1 MRYTDIQ
8 NSPTG
13 YVLRHS
19 RATKLMTHFY
29 SVPST

>member
-8 NSPTG
+8 KTPTG
-13 YVLRHS
+13 YVLRHG
-19 RATKLMTHFY
+19 RAIKFMTHFY